1 VATGLVLKRQL
12 GRWETI
18 AVSVGVM
25 APTLAMSLTGTGPA
39 GLVGRAAP
47 LVFLFAAIAVVPVAY
62 GFVRLSR
69 EFASAGSVYRFVG
82 GAIGPR
88 TGFVAGW
95 ALLGTYFVFPPVSIA
110 GVALFTSALLKT
122 TGWAPGADWYWLAVA
137 GWALIWVLAAR
148 GLRPT
153 VRSLLAFEGVS
164 LLLIFVLV
172 VAIGIKLGTGHA
184 PRGQRFSLDVARL
197 PDGVPLA
204 TIALAATSGFL
215 AFAGFESA
223 GSLGEESLQP
233 RRSIPRAIFTA
244 VGLGGVVY
252 VIAMSAQTLGYGT
265 DAAGVKA
272 FASAATPLND
282 LAEMYANHG
291 LAAALDIGAVLSAVG
306 AALGGVVVCS
316 RMLLTMSRDR
326 LAPSSL
332 SRVSPSGTPQRAIA
346 VEMVVA
352 MGSLTAFRLAGAP
365 VLHAFFY
372 LATCGVLSLLAMYVI
387 TNVAAANHLSR
398 TTGAGAVVLPVIGV
412 VVAAYVI
419 YRNVWPVP
427 PSPFNVFPYL
437 VAGWLLIAALVAIA
451 VPAVAQRVSAGARRQ
466 IPAQP
471 DSPDASM
478 RSRDTGDFASS
489 P

>member
-1 VATGLVLKRQL
+1 M
-12 GRWETI
+12 ETI

-62 GFVRLSR
+62 GFVRLSH

-88 TGFVAGW
+88 SGFVAGW
-95 ALLGTYFVFPPVSIA
+95 ALLSTYFVFPPVSIA
-110 GVALFTSALLKT
+110 GVALFASAFLKT
-122 TGWAPGADWYWLAVA
+122 TGWAPGADWYWLALA
-137 GWALIWVLAAR
+137 GWALIWLLAAR
-148 GLRPT
+148 GIRPT
-153 VRSLLAFEGVS
+153 VRSLLAFEGIS
-164 LLLIFVLV
+164 LLLIAALV
-172 VAIGIKLGTGHA
+172 VVIGIKLGNGHA
-184 PRGQRFSLDVARL
+184 PRGQGFSFDIARL
-197 PDGVPLA
+197 PPGVPIA
-204 TIALAATSGFL
+204 TVALAATSGFL

-233 RRSIPRAIFTA
+233 QRSIPRAILIA

-291 LAAALDIGAVLSAVG
+291 LAAALDVGAVLSAIG

-316 RMLLTMSRDR
+316 RMLLTLSRDR
-326 LAPSSL
+326 LAPAPL
-332 SRVSPSGTPQRAIA
+332 SRVSPSGTPQRALA

-352 MGSLTAFRLAGAP
+352 LAALTAFRLAGSP

-387 TNVAAANHLSR
+387 TNIAAANHLAG
-398 TTGAGAVVLPVIGV
+398 TTSARAIILPLVGVGVAG
-412 VVAAYVI
+412 YVI
-419 YRNVWPVP
+419 YRNIWPVP
-427 PSPFNVFPYL
+427 PSPFNVFPYI
-437 VAGWLLIAALVAIA
+437 VGGWLLAAAIVSVV
-451 VPAVAQRVSAGARRQ
+451 VPAVAARVKAGTSV
-466 IPAQP
+466 IPAQ
-471 DSPDASM
+471 S
-478 RSRDTGDFASS
+478 TGVVDLVA
-489 P
+489 PPETANRAPGP